1 MATSPGFLAIGH
13 VTKDLLPGAG
23 YAVGGT
29 VTYAALTARNLGL
42 PVAIL
47 TSAPPELNLSQ
58 VLQGTDLHVVPSRV
72 ATTFENV
79 YRDERRV
86 QYVHGVASPLM
97 ASHLPTTWKQ
107 SSIVLLGPL
116 VGELGLDWLD
126 AFPSALVGV
135 TPQGW
140 MRQWDDSGRV
150 TFRRWTDAEQILSR
164 VDVLVFSEE
173 DVGRDQALIR
183 HYAERTDIAAVTRGC
198 LGATVFWNGTVRDFP
213 AFRASVVDPTGA
225 GDVFAAAFLVRLKE
239 TGDPSLAGPFANSAA
254 SLSIEG
260 AGTTAI
266 PSRDEV
272 EERML
277 RGKLYD

>member
-13 VTKDLLPGAG
+13 VTKDLLSGAG

-29 VTYAALTARNLGL
+29 VTYAAVTARNLGL
-42 PVAIL
+42 PVAVL
-47 TSAPPELNLSQ
+47 TSAPPDLNLSG
-58 VLQGTDLHVVPSRV
+58 VLQGTDLHVVPSPV

-79 YRDERRV
+79 YRGERRL

-97 ASHLPTTWKQ
+97 ASHLPSAWKQ
-107 SSIVLLGPL
+107 ASIVLLGPL
-116 VGELGLDWLD
+116 VGELGMDWLD

-140 MRQWDDSGRV
+140 MRQWDGSGRV
-150 TFRRWTDAEQILSR
+150 TFRRWIDAERILSS

-173 DVGRDQALIR
+173 DVGRDKALIR
-183 HYAERTDIAAVTRGC
+183 HYAERAEIAAVTRGC
-198 LGATVFWNGTVRDFP
+198 LGATVFWNGTVGDFP
-213 AFRASVVDPTGA
+213 AFRARVVDPTGA

-239 TGDPSLAGPFANSAA
+239 TGDPSLAAPFANSAA
-254 SLSIEG
+254 SLAIEG

-266 PSRDEV
+266 PSRDQV

-277 RGKLYD
+277 KGELYE